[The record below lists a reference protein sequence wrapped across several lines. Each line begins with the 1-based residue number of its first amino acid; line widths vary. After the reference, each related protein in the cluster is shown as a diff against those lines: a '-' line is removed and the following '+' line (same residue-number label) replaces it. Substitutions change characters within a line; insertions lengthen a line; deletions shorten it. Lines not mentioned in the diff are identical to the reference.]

1 MDEEEKVFVSLEMP
15 AALREQVDAVVKALD
30 TNRSAWLRAAVK
42 RQLKIDLRKANKI
55 SPLPVSQAQ
64 G

>member
-1 MDEEEKVFVSLEMP
+1 MEDEKVFVSLEMP
-15 AALREQVDAVVKALD
+15 VDLRDEINRVTAALE

-42 RQLKIDLRKANKI
+42 RQLKIDLRRVNKI
-55 SPLPVSQAQ
+55 SPLPVSQVQ